1 MKKELEKPDYLNMP
15 LIPPL
20 GMPIAPLGR
29 IITDPLGG
37 YTGRPI
43 DPDEIPVQDA
53 DDL

>member
-1 MKKELEKPDYLNMP
+1 MKKELGKPDYLNIP

-20 GMPIAPLGR
+20 GMPIAPQGR
-29 IITDPLGG
+29 IVSDPLGS

-43 DPDEIPVQDA
+43 DLDEIPVQDA